1 MTQEE
6 KPNSI
11 QFYDLV
17 FARFTM
23 ILREAHK
30 KLNFGHITVFVER
43 TQFNIRW
50 TVRRKG
56 HKKFTYNIPL
66 KFKDL
71 ADKNISHNEMWTIST
86 EIVDAALSTIPKDL
100 IRIDNG

>member
-6 KPNSI
+6 KHNSVE
-11 QFYDLV
+11 FYNLV

-56 HKKFTYNIPL
+56 HKKFTHDIPL

-71 ADKNISHNEMWTIST
+71 ADKNISHNEMRMISI
-86 EIVDAALSTIPKDL
+86 EVIDAALSTIPKDL
-100 IRIDNG
+100 IRIDNV